1 MVKWRYQHRSEET
14 VAQVFGNLKLL
25 KSDMEAKG
33 WVIDSFIFKYKNEQ
47 FVVLVKLFAEKEKKQ
62 NPYALVKLEF
72 LRRIDVSSSL
82 QVEASSSGLLVDA
95 KTLRKF
101 FNIEYSENLRDILQ
115 QFNENFSRFIPV
127 EVMDNKGND
136 QLSVMVSSL
145 SRSDSEN
152 PKKVYCFKVRRNGI
166 KSNGELAQRSDYNDN
181 KARILLPHLYS
192 KFKDDKNISFCFSE
206 NEHDKKTDEE
216 ILANW
221 AKTKND

>member
-1 MVKWRYQHRSEET
+1 M
-14 VAQVFGNLKLL
+14 ANVFGDLKLL

-33 WVIDSFIFKYKNEQ
+33 WVIDSFIFKYKNEE
-47 FVVLVKLFAEKEKKQ
+47 FIILVKLFAEKEKKQ

-82 QVEASSSGLLVDA
+82 QVEANSSGLLVDV
-95 KTLRKF
+95 KTLREY
-101 FNIEYSENLRDILQ
+101 FNIQFSENLRDILQ

-127 EVMDNKGND
+127 EVMDNKGKD

-152 PKKVYCFKVRRNGI
+152 PNKVYCFKVRRNGI

-181 KARILLPHLYS
+181 KARILLPDLYS
-192 KFKDDKNISFCFSE
+192 KFKDDKNISFCFSG
-206 NEHDKKTDEE
+206 NVNDKKTDEE

-221 AKTKND
+221 AKTGN

>member
-1 MVKWRYQHRSEET
+1 MAH
-14 VAQVFGNLKLL
+14 VFGNLKLL

-33 WVIDSFIFKYKNEQ
+33 WVIDSFIFKYKNEE
-47 FVVLVKLFAEKEKKQ
+47 FIVLVNLFAEKEKKQ

-82 QVEASSSGLLVDA
+82 QVEANSSGLLVDA
-95 KTLRKF
+95 KTLREY
-101 FNIEYSENLRDILQ
+101 FNIEFSENIRSILQ

-127 EVMDNKGND
+127 EVMDNKSND

-145 SRSDSEN
+145 SRDDSEN

-181 KARILLPHLYS
+181 KARILLPGLYP

-206 NEHDKKTDEE
+206 NENDKKTDEE

-221 AKTKND
+221 AKTRND

>member
-1 MVKWRYQHRSEET
+1 M
-14 VAQVFGNLKLL
+14 AQVFGNLKLL